1 MTMVP
6 NQQNIIGYILQ
17 GQGGGA
23 PAILPLSRGCGS
35 LYGPLKLRKFQL
47 YTIINF
53 LRYFYKPRS
62 RNKVGMDDDDAGMM
76 RSG

>member
-1 MTMVP
+1 MMAP
-6 NQQNIIGYILQ
+6 NQQNIISLLVIEARWRCPGNIAL
-17 GQGGGA
+17 A
-23 PAILPLSRGCGS
+23 GCGS

>member
-1 MTMVP
+1 MTVRCERFRNGP
-6 NQQNIIGYILQ
+6 KPTTEAELQ
-17 GQGGGA
+17 GA
-23 PAILPLSRGCGS
+23 LAILPLPCRAAV
-35 LYGPLKLRKFQL
+35 LFMTPLKLRKFQL

-62 RNKVGMDDDDAGMM
+62 RNKVGMDDDA